1 MEEAS
6 KRLMAGV
13 FSTMFLAV
21 TVCLALLSIVEFV
34 LAFVQSQD
42 KDLISGI
49 VRAVNTAIIAL
60 ATFEL
65 GVGIGKEYTV
75 PEDGRDLYPVVRR
88 TVTRFVSVV
97 CIALVL
103 ESLLMVIKYSQL
115 ELAGNLYYPVAVL
128 VGAGLL
134 LVSLGLFIHFTRP
147 DARIAEEREEFP
159 RDTATEGLLSRVAA
173 QARLGGGNSPY
184 PGFSY
189 AAATD

>member
-21 TVCLALLSIVEFV
+21 TVCLALLSMVEFV
-34 LAFVQSQD
+34 LALVQAQD
-42 KDLISGI
+42 KDLVSG
-49 VRAVNTAIIAL
+49 VVKAVNTAIIAL

-115 ELAGNLYYPVAVL
+115 ELAGNLYYPVAV
-128 VGAGLL
+128 VAGAGVL

-147 DARIAEEREEFP
+147 DAQGSVREEVLP
-159 RDTATEGLLSRVAA
+159 QGGAAEGLLSRATA

-184 PGFSY
+184 PDFSY
-189 AAATD
+189 AAASD

>member
-21 TVCLALLSIVEFV
+21 TICLALLSITEFV
-34 LAFVQSQD
+34 LALVQAQD
-42 KDLISGI
+42 KDLISG
-49 VRAVNTAIIAL
+49 VVKAVNTAIIAL

-75 PEDGRDLYPVVRR
+75 PDNGRDLYPVVRR

-115 ELAGNLYYPVAVL
+115 ELAGNLYYPVAV
-128 VGAGLL
+128 VAGAGMLL
-134 LVSLGLFIHFTRP
+134 ISLGVFIHFTRP
-147 DARIAEEREEFP
+147 DAHGPFREEALAQ
-159 RDTATEGLLSRVAA
+159 DGAAEGLLSRVAA

-184 PGFSY
+184 PTFSY